1 LDGITLSRW
10 TFVACLVEK
19 PLRNSLYNFMRVS
32 TLYYVK
38 KTTTGSSTLNRIWKN
53 TKTTNKE
60 IEVYYNIGL
69 GIG

>member
-1 LDGITLSRW
+1 
-10 TFVACLVEK
+10 
-19 PLRNSLYNFMRVS
+19 MRVS